1 MSADSIEPKQKR
13 LRYADANK
21 TRKAELKNTPRFEA
35 ATDLR
40 SPGEEEQISADGGW
54 VLIHPTPKTM
64 LFKEIL
70 MGELGYTEGQGVYN
84 AIRSTEAAIRQIQT
98 TILTNTLNA
107 TRYEDLAKDWQTH
120 LDSRGVSA
128 EEIAATYGMYSEGEA
143 VRVAEQ
149 IFATWHRTL
158 QMSLLDFVRSITA
171 CFSASEP
178 DGTASFAKYIDW
190 IACLGLIPLQRLKR
204 APGATVH
211 PKLWRKL
218 PTDVPSLESCVDER
232 DLAGKLYVA
241 NSLLREG
248 LEAVVELARCTA
260 SVAIM
265 DYDRVNIFYH
275 YTRREVVAIDSTT
288 GKRGECLVLWQPIWK
303 DGSVLFDSPLQRIC
317 GEVCNCHALR
327 EHAKLCQLLNTVPIK
342 ILVGKKK
349 DEAQGPGWASKA
361 VDKLMGEGEELHS
374 SSAASRLVKLIVNM
388 KSMRHIG
395 DITET
400 VRSYL
405 DETSTNL
412 LSGAQVDT
420 SLPGFGQSGKTKQGG
435 NMPVQEAFRTSVIN
449 GINGMLEGY
458 VNNLFKTIED
468 LRAGNSGLLDQLR
481 DRESEV
487 THLREQLLR
496 VSQAAADGSPQP
508 GVSSG
513 AAPGSG
519 AKAGAGGLGHEV
531 IDIRNLMGEDG
542 YVANSFQ
549 SRYIPAYTADM
560 ERLSRLWDQELLRC
574 FKMNRITNN
583 QGQEMSV
590 SYSNSSISL
599 LLAPYFFS
607 ILRARHLGFLIT
619 HQEAY
624 RSEEELCVAV
634 FKKTRLEAYLTE
646 LSTLFVARV
655 RNSIA
660 ALNSTKRDLPV
671 NDNEA
676 KSDEEQRDKP
686 SDERYYEGRDRS
698 ASPQRDRGRN
708 GRSYHKRRRFSNNYR
723 RRSGLA
729 RDSSIRDRGQR
740 GSRLAPLLY
749 DHVGH

>member
-1 MSADSIEPKQKR
+1 MSGASIEPKQKR
-13 LRYADANK
+13 LRYAEAK
-21 TRKAELKNTPRFEA
+21 APKRERKNPVRFES
-35 ATDLR
+35 ATGLQNQA
-40 SPGEEEQISADGGW
+40 EEEQISTEGGW

-128 EEIAATYGMYSEGEA
+128 EEIAATYGMFSEGEA

-265 DYDRVNIFYH
+265 DYDRVKIFYH
-275 YTRREVVAIDSTT
+275 YKRREVVAIDSTT
-288 GKRGECLVLWQPIWK
+288 GRRGECLVLWQPIWK
-303 DGSVLFDSPLQRIC
+303 DGTVLFDSPLQRIC

-327 EHAKLCQLLNTVPIK
+327 EHAKLCQLLNTVPVK
-342 ILVGKKK
+342 ILVGRKK
-349 DEAQGPGWASKA
+349 EESQGPGWASKA
-361 VDKLMGEGEELHS
+361 VDKLMGEGEEMHS

-405 DETSTNL
+405 DETSTNI
-412 LSGAQVDT
+412 LSSAQIDT
-420 SLPGFGQSGKTKQGG
+420 SMPGFGQSGKTRQGG

-468 LRAGNSGLLDQLR
+468 LRAGNGGLLNQLQ
-481 DRESEV
+481 DRESEL

-496 VSQAAADGSPQP
+496 VTQAAADGNTPPPS
-508 GVSSG
+508 V
-513 AAPGSG
+513 GSCTAHGG
-519 AKAGAGGLGHEV
+519 AKAGELGHEV
-531 IDIRNLMGEDG
+531 IDIRNLMGDDG

-549 SRYIPAYTADM
+549 SRYIPAYAADV

-646 LSTLFVARV
+646 LSTLFVAKV

-660 ALNSTKRDLPV
+660 ALNSANWKTSVPGDDTPS
-671 NDNEA
+671 E
-676 KSDEEQRDKP
+676 EEQPDN
-686 SDERYYEGRDRS
+686 ERYYAGRDRS
-698 ASPQRDRGRN
+698 LSPQRYRGRN
-708 GRSYHKRRRFSNNYR
+708 GGGYYKRRRFSNSYS

-729 RDSSIRDRGQR
+729 RNSSIRDRSQR
-740 GSRLAPLLY
+740 GSRAAPFLH
-749 DHVGH
+749 DHVNH